1 MDLLGNIKAITISIK
16 MFMDRVVKVSVSV
29 SDVIEQFRVKKR
41 DKIKNFVK
49 SLPFRKD
56 KQK

>member
-56 KQK
+56 K